1 MVQVEELKFVT
12 LEQLSEWLTENNKLL
27 SDLTFSDAPPIT
39 YTITSSDVTSSSCG
53 TCSAATITEN
63 ESEEL
68 DFDIIVKSLTTQPNI
83 HQIPFCEGISEPN
96 IWYVDDY
103 EFIEDACGTSKIIYK
118 GDTLL
123 MNVCESEGKAMVS
136 LVLEMK
142 GHVGVVEFKLNKICN
157 SPDNYDMILSI

>member
-39 YTITSSDVTSSSCG
+39 YTISSSDVTASCG
-53 TCSAATITEN
+53 CN
-63 ESEEL
+63 ESTAVTTTL
-68 DFDIIVKSLTTQPNI
+68 DTWEPKEINVKSLTTQPNI
-83 HQIPFCEGISEPN
+83 QQIPFCEGIAEPN

-103 EFIEDACGTSKIIYK
+103 EFIEDACGTSRVVYK

-123 MNVCESEGKAMVS
+123 MNVCESEGNAMVS
-136 LVLEMK
+136 LIMEMDGNIARTK
-142 GHVGVVEFKLNKICN
+142 FKLNKICN
-157 SPDNYDMILSI
+157 SPDKYDMILSI